1 MKQELVRKWM
11 TPDPIKIS
19 IDASLTDAHEL
30 LQEYDIRRLPVVDKQ
45 GHLIGI
51 VTLGDVREA
60 SPSDATSLSIWEV
73 HYLLAKL
80 KIREI
85 MTPDPITIYTTDT
98 IADAANVMLE
108 HKISG
113 LPVVDPD
120 GRLVGVITESDIFR
134 LVVQA
139 WGETNLEPEPISEEI
154 LVNVP

>member
-1 MKQELVRKWM
+1 MKRELVRNWM
-11 TPDPIKIS
+11 TPNPIKIS
-19 IDASLTDAHEL
+19 IEASLTDAHDL
-30 LQEYDIRRLPVVDKQ
+30 LKEYNIRRLPVVNKR
-45 GHLIGI
+45 GHLVGI
-51 VTLGDVREA
+51 VTLGDIREA

-85 MTPDPITIYTTDT
+85 MTLDPITIYTTDT

-108 HKISG
+108 YKISG
-113 LPVVDPD
+113 LPVVEPD
-120 GRLVGVITESDIFR
+120 GRLVGIITESDIFR

-139 WGETNLEPEPISEEI
+139 WGEANIEAEPTPEEI